1 MRLVIQRVLSG
12 SVTSEGVVTGA
23 IGPGIMV
30 LLGISRDD
38 TEEITRQMARK
49 LLNIRIWADGDKA
62 WTLNVMQ
69 KNYEV
74 LVVSQFTLYAVM
86 KGNRP
91 DFHNAM
97 ANEDARN
104 LYELFVQE
112 LRNVYGPEKIQTGAF
127 GQYMNI
133 SLLNDGPVTINIES
147 KSNSQ

>member
-1 MRLVIQRVLSG
+1 
-12 SVTSEGVVTGA
+12 
-23 IGPGIMV
+23 
-30 LLGISRDD
+30 
-38 TEEITRQMARK
+38 
-49 LLNIRIWADGDKA
+49 
-62 WTLNVMQ
+62 MQ
-69 KNYEV
+69 KNFEV

-112 LRNVYGPEKIQTGAF
+112 LRNAYGPEKIQTGAF